1 MRRYSRWVPAVRWR
15 NNFFRKTRR
24 SPVAGS
30 NPNLDYDY
38 IWCYATLQVM
48 KLTYPTFASP
58 LLYLLCLASE
68 ALAAATMSAG
78 CSSTCSSAGNN
89 QICAKSPPVPSP
101 VGLITPPPA
110 RAPQP
115 ISHRN
120 PLPLVWCH
128 CCKSRR
134 VIRRVSTTIRN
145 PGRVFY
151 KCPNH
156 GVIICLSVVLLLSV
170 ADFFNSLVDDLPI

>member
-1 MRRYSRWVPAVRWR
+1 
-15 NNFFRKTRR
+15 
-24 SPVAGS
+24 
-30 NPNLDYDY
+30 
-38 IWCYATLQVM
+38 M
-48 KLTYPTFASP
+48 KLTYTTFTSP

-68 ALAAATMSAG
+68 ALAAVTMSAG

-89 QICAKSPPVPSP
+89 QICAKSPPIPSP
-101 VGLITPPPA
+101 VGLITPPST

-115 ISHRN
+115 IAHRN

-128 CCKSRR
+128 SCKSCR
-134 VIRRVSTTIRN
+134 VIRRVSTTILN

-170 ADFFNSLVDDLPI
+170 ADFLIVWLMIFQFDSCRKGKICVICISGKLLMWGNATTLIICLAEESQYQQVGVLDK

>member
-1 MRRYSRWVPAVRWR
+1 MVLCYSASNETDISNVRFSSSLLTLPSIRSSGRSNHVRWLLVHLLFSR
-15 NNFFRKTRR
+15 QQPDMRQ
-24 SPVAGS
+24 V
-30 NPNLDYDY
+30 
-38 IWCYATLQVM
+38 ATL
-48 KLTYPTFASP
+48 
-58 LLYLLCLASE
+58 
-68 ALAAATMSAG
+68 
-78 CSSTCSSAGNN
+78 
-89 QICAKSPPVPSP
+89 PSP

-115 ISHRN
+115 IAHRN

-134 VIRRVSTTIRN
+134 VIRRVSTTILN

>member
-1 MRRYSRWVPAVRWR
+1 
-15 NNFFRKTRR
+15 
-24 SPVAGS
+24 
-30 NPNLDYDY
+30 
-38 IWCYATLQVM
+38 M

-89 QICAKSPPVPSP
+89 HCAKSQPIPSP
-101 VGLITPPPA
+101 VCLITPSPA
-110 RAPQP
+110 HTLQP
-115 ISHRN
+115 IAHRN

-134 VIRRVSTTIRN
+134 VIRHVSTTIPN
-145 PGRVFY
+145 PGQVFY

-156 GVIICLSVVLLLSV
+156 GVIICLSVVLLLLV
-170 ADFFNSLVDDLPI
+170 ANFLIVWLMIFQFDSFRKGKICVICISGKLVMWGNATTLIIWLAEESQYQQVRVLDK

>member
-1 MRRYSRWVPAVRWR
+1 MVLCYSASNETDISNVCFSSSLLTLPSIRSSGRSNHVRLLLVHLLFRRQQPDMCQ
-15 NNFFRKTRR
+15 
-24 SPVAGS
+24 VA
-30 NPNLDYDY
+30 
-38 IWCYATLQVM
+38 T
-48 KLTYPTFASP
+48 
-58 LLYLLCLASE
+58 
-68 ALAAATMSAG
+68 
-78 CSSTCSSAGNN
+78 
-89 QICAKSPPVPSP
+89 VPSP

-115 ISHRN
+115 IAHRN

>member
-1 MRRYSRWVPAVRWR
+1 
-15 NNFFRKTRR
+15 
-24 SPVAGS
+24 
-30 NPNLDYDY
+30 
-38 IWCYATLQVM
+38 M
-48 KLTYPTFASP
+48 KLTYPTFSSP

-89 QICAKSPPVPSP
+89 HICAKSPPVPP
-101 VGLITPPPA
+101 HVGLITPPPA

-115 ISHRN
+115 IAHRN

-134 VIRRVSTTIRN
+134 VICRVSTTILN

-170 ADFFNSLVDDLPI
+170 ADFFNSLVVFQFDSCRKGKIRVICISGKLLMRGNATTLIIWLAEESQYQQVGVLDK

>member
-1 MRRYSRWVPAVRWR
+1 M
-15 NNFFRKTRR
+15 FT
-24 SPVAGS
+24 
-30 NPNLDYDY
+30 
-38 IWCYATLQVM
+38 
-48 KLTYPTFASP
+48 SP

-89 QICAKSPPVPSP
+89 QICAKSRPVPSP

-110 RAPQP
+110 HAPQ
-115 ISHRN
+115 SVAHRN

-145 PGRVFY
+145 PDRVFY

-156 GVIICLSVVLLLSV
+156 GVIICLSVVLLLSFAGFLMV
-170 ADFFNSLVDDLPI
+170 WLMIFQLDSCRKGKIRVICISGKLLMWGSAICWLCG

>member
-1 MRRYSRWVPAVRWR
+1 
-15 NNFFRKTRR
+15 
-24 SPVAGS
+24 
-30 NPNLDYDY
+30 
-38 IWCYATLQVM
+38 M

-68 ALAAATMSAG
+68 ALAVAAMSAG
-78 CSSTCSSAGNN
+78 YSSTCSSAGNN
-89 QICAKSPPVPSP
+89 QICAKSPPIPSH
-101 VGLITPPPA
+101 VRLITPPPA
-110 RAPQP
+110 CAPQP
-115 ISHRN
+115 VAHRN

-134 VIRRVSTTIRN
+134 IIRRVSTTILN

-156 GVIICLSVVLLLSV
+156 GVIICLSVVLPLSV
-170 ADFFNSLVDDLPI
+170 GSGICRRLGQGCGLW

>member
-15 NNFFRKTRR
+15 NNFFAKQGGP
-24 SPVAGS
+24 PVAGL

-58 LLYLLCLASE
+58 LLYLLCQASE
-68 ALAAATMSAG
+68 ALATTNMSAG
-78 CSSTCSSAGNN
+78 CLSTRSLACNN
-89 QICAKSPPVPSP
+89 QICAKSPPVPSH
-101 VGLITPPPA
+101 VGLITPPLA
-110 RAPQP
+110 HAPQP
-115 ISHRN
+115 IAHRN
-120 PLPLVWCH
+120 PLSLVWCH

-134 VIRRVSTTIRN
+134 VILRVSTTIRN

-156 GVIICLSVVLLLSV
+156 GVIICLCCSS
-170 ADFFNSLVDDLPI
+170 AFSCCFFNSLVDDLPI

>member
-1 MRRYSRWVPAVRWR
+1 M

-24 SPVAGS
+24 HFLPCEDTTGGSQLSGGEIFFSQNKEVPPVAGS

-115 ISHRN
+115 IAHRN

-128 CCKSRR
+128 CCKSPE
-134 VIRRVSTTIRN
+134 S
-145 PGRVFY
+145 
-151 KCPNH
+151 
-156 GVIICLSVVLLLSV
+156 SV
-170 ADFFNSLVDDLPI
+170 ASQPPSATLADSSTNARIMG

>member
-1 MRRYSRWVPAVRWR
+1 M
-15 NNFFRKTRR
+15 F
-24 SPVAGS
+24 G
-30 NPNLDYDY
+30 
-38 IWCYATLQVM
+38 
-48 KLTYPTFASP
+48 SP

-78 CSSTCSSAGNN
+78 CSSTCSLAGNN

-115 ISHRN
+115 IAHCN

-134 VIRRVSTTIRN
+134 VIRRVSTTILN

-170 ADFFNSLVDDLPI
+170 ADFLIVWLMIFQFDSCRKGKIRVICISGKLLMWGNATTLIIWLAEESQYQQVGVLDK

>member
-1 MRRYSRWVPAVRWR
+1 
-15 NNFFRKTRR
+15 
-24 SPVAGS
+24 
-30 NPNLDYDY
+30 
-38 IWCYATLQVM
+38 M
-48 KLTYPTFASP
+48 KLTYPTFTSP
-58 LLYLLCLASE
+58 LLYLLCLALE

-89 QICAKSPPVPSP
+89 QICAKSLPVPSP
-101 VGLITPPPA
+101 VGLITPSPA

-115 ISHRN
+115 IAHRN

-156 GVIICLSVVLLLSV
+156 GKREDSCDLFFGKLLMWGNATTLIIWLAEESQYQQVGVL
-170 ADFFNSLVDDLPI
+170 DK

>member
-1 MRRYSRWVPAVRWR
+1 
-15 NNFFRKTRR
+15 
-24 SPVAGS
+24 
-30 NPNLDYDY
+30 
-38 IWCYATLQVM
+38 M

-68 ALAAATMSAG
+68 ALAASTMSAG
-78 CSSTCSSAGNN
+78 CSSTCSSVGNN

-115 ISHRN
+115 IAHRN

-145 PGRVFY
+145 PDRVFY

-156 GVIICLSVVLLLSV
+156 GKREDSCDLYFWEV
-170 ADFFNSLVDDLPI
+170 ADVGECNYADYLVSRGIPIPAGWGN

>member
-1 MRRYSRWVPAVRWR
+1 MPS
-15 NNFFRKTRR
+15 FRKKKRR
-24 SPVAGS
+24 SPVAGP

-38 IWCYATLQVM
+38 ILCYATLQVM
-48 KLTYPTFASP
+48 KLTYPTFAYP

-68 ALAAATMSAG
+68 ALATATMSAG
-78 CSSTCSSAGNN
+78 CSSTYSLAGNN
-89 QICAKSPPVPSP
+89 QKCAKSPPIPSP
-101 VGLITPPPA
+101 VGLITPPSA
-110 RAPQP
+110 HAPQP
-115 ISHRN
+115 VAHRN

-128 CCKSRR
+128 CCKSCR
-134 VIRRVSTTIRN
+134 VIRRVSTTIHN
-145 PGRVFY
+145 PGRVFC

>member
-1 MRRYSRWVPAVRWR
+1 MCSSDPI
-15 NNFFRKTRR
+15 
-24 SPVAGS
+24 AGS

-68 ALAAATMSAG
+68 ALATATMSAG
-78 CSSTCSSAGNN
+78 CSSTCSSVGNS

-101 VGLITPPPA
+101 VGLITLPSA
-110 RAPQP
+110 HAPQP
-115 ISHRN
+115 IAHCN
-120 PLPLVWCH
+120 PLPLVWFH
-128 CCKSRR
+128 WCKSRK
-134 VIRRVSTTIRN
+134 VIRRVSTTNRN

-156 GVIICLSVVLLLSV
+156 GVISVVLLLSV
-170 ADFFNSLVDDLPI
+170 ANFFNSLVHDLPI

>member
-1 MRRYSRWVPAVRWR
+1 MGPSCQVEKYFFSQNKEVP
-15 NNFFRKTRR
+15 
-24 SPVAGS
+24 PVAGS

-89 QICAKSPPVPSP
+89 QICAKSQPVPSP

-110 RAPQP
+110 RAPQRLL
-115 ISHRN
+115 IATCCR
-120 PLPLVWCH
+120 WCGA
-128 CCKSRR
+128 
-134 VIRRVSTTIRN
+134 TAA
-145 PGRVFY
+145 
-151 KCPNH
+151 NH
-156 GVIICLSVVLLLSV
+156 AESSV
-170 ADFFNSLVDDLPI
+170 ASQPQCATLAESSTNARIMG